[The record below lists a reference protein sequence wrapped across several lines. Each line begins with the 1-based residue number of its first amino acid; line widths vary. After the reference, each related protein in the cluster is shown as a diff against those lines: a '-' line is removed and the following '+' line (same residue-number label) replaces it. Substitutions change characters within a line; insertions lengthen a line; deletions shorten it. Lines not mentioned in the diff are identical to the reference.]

1 MVAYLQKSKGSEG
14 FHQIVDFL
22 NFTHIKYALTENP
35 IINVLLI
42 HQFWETAFASTS
54 ENKEMEITATID
66 GKVKIIT
73 KASIR
78 RHLKLADSDGI
89 NTLPNIEIFE
99 QLALMGFIQI
109 FLNKHKRQLLP
120 HKRTHI
126 APTLTHKLFSNMRR
140 ASKGYNGV
148 DIPLF
153 QTMLV
158 QGQTLQGEGSTIPVE
173 SYHTPNGAPSTSQP
187 PTSSPSMPTTHV
199 AEEATTLPHDSIPR
213 VHSLGSD
220 KGSMTL
226 NELTVLCTQLSIKV
240 ASLEQD
246 LKQIKKGRKIA
257 QMNEDE
263 GITLVQIGAQ
273 TQERNDEDLL
283 YETGVYDYP
292 EGFTGPS
299 VLITT
304 AEPVTTVDEGVSIA
318 GEGVSTASAIHEV
331 STATPRTPPTK
342 TTVFDDED
350 VTMAMAQTLIKMK
363 EVKSKEKG
371 VVITDV
377 EDSSRFARSITTLQP
392 LPNIDPKYKERD
404 DEVAL
409 RLQAEL
415 DEELKIERERQEEAS
430 KVAIA
435 EMFDEVQARMDADYE
450 LAARMTLEEQEK
462 YTIKERARQQK
473 RNQDFIPMDSEKE
486 AQKLGKRL
494 KRVEGSYA
502 TQKSPK
508 KSKVM
513 KSTKDVIEEEASEYE
528 KEKEE
533 LRKVDAKDI
542 EVYKLTRADG
552 SSSYH
557 GDTQAFLRRLNRQDL
572 NDLYSLVHERFQD
585 QSLKGHDLLLWGDL
599 RMIFDPDEKDELWMN
614 WKLMRWKLYENYGV
628 HTLFMDGT
636 PMEINTLVEKK
647 YPLIKELLEKMLNL
661 KLEAEEETKELKIY
675 SLGLAQGNRN
685 DNGNRGGNGYRNHN
699 VNFRGVVRLTRWLE
713 KMVMVF
719 HISNCPQKYHVK
731 YATCTLVN
739 SALTWWNSYKRTIR
753 VDAAY
758 AMRWTKLIKL
768 MTEVYYVRNEIQKM
782 ETELMVPDEEDK
794 VERFIGGLPDNIQGN
809 VIVAEPTRLQDAIRI
824 ANNLMDQKLK
834 AYARNAE
841 NKRRFDN
848 NPRDNHGQH
857 CLSSGKMLEDR
868 MWQELTRPKTMRK
881 RGYVGSLPY
890 YNKYKLHHEGLCTI
904 KCGNGKR
911 VGHMA
916 RDCMAVVAPN
926 TQRTP
931 VRNRSGVIRYECE
944 RPGHYRKDCPELR
957 N

>member
-1 MVAYLQKSKGSEG
+1 MSGTLPSIPPPLGINTGNPISPNRTNPIPVDTTNNTTITNVVQNVINEDLPQLFDSEGGSHVTNVPAFDVDDFSNWKDRRDTIDKTLFIKKDKGDILLVQVYVDDIIFASTKKSLCDEFEQMMHKKFQMSSMGELTFFLGLQIASTPTETNKALIKDEKVENVDCKVPITPKTISISCFVKRIFRYLKGQPKLGLWYPRDSPFDLEAFSYSDYAGASLDRKSTTGGYQFLGKRLISWKCKKQTIVGNSTTEAEYVAVANCCEQGSDIIKEALEWSSRSAKYENRLIPGDFETNAEENGDWKRVTRKQKLANHDSGIPSTCSINYALTKSEGSEG

-22 NFTHIKYALTENP
+22 NSTR
-35 IINVLLI
+35 INTLD
-42 HQFWETAFASTS
+42 
-54 ENKEMEITATID
+54 NREMEITATID
-66 GKVKIIT
+66 GKVKTIT
-73 KASIR
+73 EASIR
-78 RHLKLADSDGI
+78 RYLKLADSDGI
-89 NTLPNIEIFE
+89 STLPNAKIFE
-99 QLALMGFIQI
+99 QLALIGFIQI

-120 HKRTHI
+120 YKRTHI
-126 APTLTHKLFSNMRR
+126 APTLTHKLFSNMGR

-148 DIPLF
+148 YIPLF
-153 QTMLV
+153 HTMLV
-158 QGQTLQGEGSTIPVE
+158 QGQTLHGKGSIIPVE
-173 SYHTPNGAPSTSQP
+173 SHHTPTGAPSTSQP

-199 AEEATTLPHDSIPR
+199 AEEATTLPYDSLPR

-462 YTIKERARQQK
+462 YTIKERARLLAEFFERRRKQLAAK
-473 RNQDFIPMDSEKE
+473 R
-486 AQKLGKRL
+486 
-494 KRVEGSYA
+494 
-502 TQKSPK
+502 
-508 KSKVM
+508 
-513 KSTKDVIEEEASEYE
+513 
-528 KEKEE
+528 
-533 LRKVDAKDI
+533 
-542 EVYKLTRADG
+542 
-552 SSSYH
+552 
-557 GDTQAFLRRLNRQDL
+557 
-572 NDLYSLVHERFQD
+572 
-585 QSLKGHDLLLWGDL
+585 
-599 RMIFDPDEKDELWMN
+599 
-614 WKLMRWKLYENYGV
+614 
-628 HTLFMDGT
+628 
-636 PMEINTLVEKK
+636 
-647 YPLIKELLEKMLNL
+647 
-661 KLEAEEETKELKIY
+661 AE
-675 SLGLAQGNRN
+675 
-685 DNGNRGGNGYRNHN
+685 
-699 VNFRGVVRLTRWLE
+699 
-713 KMVMVF
+713 
-719 HISNCPQKYHVK
+719 
-731 YATCTLVN
+731 
-739 SALTWWNSYKRTIR
+739 
-753 VDAAY
+753 
-758 AMRWTKLIKL
+758 
-768 MTEVYYVRNEIQKM
+768 
-782 ETELMVPDEEDK
+782 
-794 VERFIGGLPDNIQGN
+794 
-809 VIVAEPTRLQDAIRI
+809 AIR
-824 ANNLMDQKLK
+824 
-834 AYARNAE
+834 
-841 NKRRFDN
+841 NK
-848 NPRDNHGQH
+848 PH
-857 CLSSGKMLEDR
+857 
-868 MWQELTRPKTMRK
+868 TKT
-881 RGYVGSLPY
+881 
-890 YNKYKLHHEGLCTI
+890 
-904 KCGNGKR
+904 
-911 VGHMA
+911 
-916 RDCMAVVAPN
+916 
-926 TQRTP
+926 
-931 VRNRSGVIRYECE
+931 
-944 RPGHYRKDCPELR
+944 
-957 N
+957 